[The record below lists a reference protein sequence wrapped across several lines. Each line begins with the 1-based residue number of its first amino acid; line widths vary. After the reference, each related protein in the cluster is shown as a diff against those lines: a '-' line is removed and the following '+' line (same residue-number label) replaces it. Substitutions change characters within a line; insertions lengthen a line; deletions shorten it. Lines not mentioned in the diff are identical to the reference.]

1 MIIDMQGVRI
11 LKELVLV
18 TEKINQQADAIYRSI
33 EPTEM
38 ANHSKV
44 INAFRQSKVSA
55 FHLGGSTGYG
65 YDDAGREKLEEVFC
79 QVFQTEAALVRGQI
93 VSGTHA
99 IALCLYGILKS
110 GDRLLTVQGKPY
122 DTLDNIIG
130 YHTNNE
136 GSLVSMGVRC
146 HQIELLDNG
155 SLDWERLDEAL
166 RQPLKMVLIQRS
178 CGYSLR
184 PSLNMAELG
193 KLCAFI
199 KARQTDTVI
208 FVDNCY
214 GEFVEESE
222 PPENGADIIAGSL
235 IKNPG
240 GGLAPT
246 GGYVAGK
253 RKLVE
258 LAANRLTAPGI
269 GAEVG
274 PTLGWQRLFFQGFYL
289 APHLVM
295 EALRG
300 AIWAAL
306 FFKELG
312 FEVFPLPEARRTDI
326 VQAVILKT
334 SERVEAFCRGI
345 QGASPVDNHVTPVP
359 APLPGYGHQVIMAAG
374 TFIQG
379 ASLEFTADA
388 PMREPYAVYF
398 QGGLSHNYTKIGLV
412 EAAREVLRCKP

>member
-1 MIIDMQGVRI
+1 MKD
-11 LKELVLV
+11 LALV
-18 TEKINQQADAIYRSI
+18 TEDVNRKVVEIYRSI
-33 EPTEM
+33 EPIELS
-38 ANHSKV
+38 NHKKV
-44 INAFRQSKVSA
+44 INAFRESKVSA

-65 YDDAGREKLEEVFC
+65 YDDAGREKLEEVFSR
-79 QVFQTEAALVRGQI
+79 VFQTEDALVRGQI

-99 IALCLYGILKS
+99 IALCLYGILKN
-110 GDRLLTVQGKPY
+110 GDLLLTVQGKPY
-122 DTLDNIIG
+122 DTLEKIIG
-130 YHTNNE
+130 YRSSNE
-136 GSLVSMGVRC
+136 GSLASMGVRC
-146 HQIELLDNG
+146 RQIDLLDDG
-155 SLDWERLDEAL
+155 TLDWERIDREL
-166 RQPLKMVLIQRS
+166 RQPVKMVLIQRS

-184 PSLNMAELG
+184 PSLNMAELS
-193 KLCAFI
+193 KLCSFI
-199 KARQTDTVI
+199 KARQSDTII

-253 RKLVE
+253 KKLVE
-258 LAANRLTAPGI
+258 MAANRLTAPGI

-300 AIWAAL
+300 AIWAAM
-306 FFKELG
+306 FFEELG
-312 FEVFPLPEARRTDI
+312 FEVFPLPNDMRTDI

-334 SERVEAFCRGI
+334 PERMEAFCRGI

-359 APLPGYGHQVIMAAG
+359 SPLPGYEHQVIMAAG
-374 TFIQG
+374 TFVQG

-388 PMREPYAVYF
+388 PVREPYTVYF
-398 QGGLSHNYTKIGLV
+398 QGGLSHAYTKIGLI
-412 EAAREVLRCKP
+412 EAAREVLRW